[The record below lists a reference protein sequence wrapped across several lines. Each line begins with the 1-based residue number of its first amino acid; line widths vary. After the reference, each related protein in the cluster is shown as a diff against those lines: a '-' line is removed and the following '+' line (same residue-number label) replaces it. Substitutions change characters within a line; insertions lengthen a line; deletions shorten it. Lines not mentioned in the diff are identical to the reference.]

1 MMGATASNRKND
13 KRGSVNN
20 KNRLAAF
27 SVGNSQVVGS
37 CDWGSADPRW
47 LAAVIVAAAKAR
59 MEVAFALSRDGGAY
73 SLKLYDF
80 ESGERVQLWFNGDA
94 VLDDEL
100 GKVFAKLDTEN
111 L

>member
-1 MMGATASNRKND
+1 MGATASNKQAE

-27 SVGNSQVVGS
+27 GGGS
-37 CDWGSADPRW
+37 GAPEGVADWGGADPRW
-47 LAAVIVAAAKAR
+47 VAAVVVAATKNG
-59 MEVAFALSRDGGAY
+59 MEIAFALSRDGGAH

-80 ESGERVQLWFNGDA
+80 GSGERVQLWFNGAAELDA
-94 VLDDEL
+94 EL
-100 GKVFAKLDTEN
+100 SKVFAKLDTEN